1 MPVLFPL
8 FKGRDDNNCR
18 QREFELIVLPE
29 WGWVGGGEGGNCSY
43 SQTFHFVGSKRRER
57 RRENFTLDLA
67 SFWNFSS
74 YLNCQVEFCCVH
86 NAGQY
91 DMCCEE
97 VAQVS
102 CGQCK
107 QLVPAVLRHVMPCSR
122 ILRLEYTSTKRYW
135 QLNVPQPF
143 ASFAVSQGVIV
154 PTGGT
159 TWCESDRNMT
169 RCKLNWPRFRRITE
183 YMLRCIE

>member
-1 MPVLFPL
+1 M
-8 FKGRDDNNCR
+8 RM
-18 QREFELIVLPE
+18 
-29 WGWVGGGEGGNCSY
+29 GGGREGENCSY

-57 RRENFTLDLA
+57 SRENFALDLV

-74 YLNCQVEFCCVH
+74 YLNCQVEFSCVH

-107 QLVPAVLRHVMPCSR
+107 QLVPAVLQHVMPCSR
-122 ILRLEYTSTKRYW
+122 ILRLEYTSTKRYCVI
-135 QLNVPQPF
+135 LTVKCAAAVF
-143 ASFAVSQGVIV
+143 FICSFSGCYSAHRRYHVVWNRQKHDKMQI
-154 PTGGT
+154 
-159 TWCESDRNMT
+159 
-169 RCKLNWPRFRRITE
+169 KLT
-183 YMLRCIE
+183 ML